1 MGKYLVL
8 QTDFGLGDGAVSA
21 MYGVAHMV
29 SDEVVVEDLTHDIPP
44 YDIWVAS
51 YRLLQTVKYWPK
63 GTVFVSVV
71 DPGVGSDRRSIV
83 CETES
88 GHYILTPDN
97 GSLTHIRHY
106 QGIRE
111 VRAIDEV
118 VSRLP
123 HSEESHTFHG
133 RDIYAYNGA
142 RLASGEIN
150 FSELG
155 DVVSQD
161 SLTYLDLI
169 DAKEENGILTGSIDV
184 LDIRF
189 GSLWSNIPLAL
200 FKQAGIVHGDSIQVT
215 IFHQGKKVYQNITMF
230 AKSFADVN
238 IGEPLVYVNSLVN
251 VGVAVNQ
258 DSFSRLYHIGTGTA
272 WTIQLRKAPKVIFE

>member
-106 QGIRE
+106 QGISE

-215 IFHQGKKVYQNITMF
+215 IFHQGKKVYQNIMMF

>member
-1 MGKYLVL
+1 M
-8 QTDFGLGDGAVSA
+8 
-21 MYGVAHMV
+21 
-29 SDEVVVEDLTHDIPP
+29 
-44 YDIWVAS
+44 
-51 YRLLQTVKYWPK
+51 
-63 GTVFVSVV
+63 
-71 DPGVGSDRRSIV
+71 
-83 CETES
+83 
-88 GHYILTPDN
+88 
-97 GSLTHIRHY
+97 
-106 QGIRE
+106 
-111 VRAIDEV
+111 
-118 VSRLP
+118 
-123 HSEESHTFHG
+123 
-133 RDIYAYNGA
+133 
-142 RLASGEIN
+142 
-150 FSELG
+150 G

-215 IFHQGKKVYQNITMF
+215 IFHQGKKVYQNIMMF

>member
-111 VRAIDEV
+111 VREIDEV

-215 IFHQGKKVYQNITMF
+215 IFHQGKKVYQNIMMF

>member
-106 QGIRE
+106 QGISE

-200 FKQAGIVHGDSIQVT
+200 FKQAGIAHGDSIQVT
-215 IFHQGKKVYQNITMF
+215 IFHQGKKVYQNIMMF

>member
-169 DAKEENGILTGSIDV
+169 DAKEENDILTGSIDV

-215 IFHQGKKVYQNITMF
+215 IFHQGKKVYQNIMMF